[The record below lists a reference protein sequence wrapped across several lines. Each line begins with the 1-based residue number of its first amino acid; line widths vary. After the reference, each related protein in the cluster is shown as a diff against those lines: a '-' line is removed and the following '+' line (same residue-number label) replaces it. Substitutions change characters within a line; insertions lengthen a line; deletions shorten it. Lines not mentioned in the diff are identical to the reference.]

1 MLIELSQWCLLFC
14 YDFHDFYLMKNK
26 MKKII
31 KKFFSYEII
40 RYSIGW
46 WFAALLDLL
55 ILWICT
61 DYLWIYY
68 LLSAIISFII
78 SVTFAFFFQK
88 YITFRDKS
96 KKHLKQWSLFI
107 FFQLIWQWIYML
119 LLRIWVDILWY
130 YYMFVAVVSK
140 LIVFIRNYVTNR
152 YFNFKK

>member
-1 MLIELSQWCLLFC
+1 
-14 YDFHDFYLMKNK
+14 
-26 MKKII
+26 MKKMI
-31 KKFFSYEII
+31 KKLFSYEFI

-46 WFAALLDLL
+46 WLAALLDLF
-55 ILWICT
+55 ILRLCT
-61 DYLWIYY
+61 DYFWIYY

-107 FFQLIWQWIYML
+107 MFQLIGQLIYII
-119 LLRIWVDILWY
+119 LLRMWVDVLWY

-140 LIVFIRNYVTNR
+140 LIVFIRNYLSNR

>member
-1 MLIELSQWCLLFC
+1 
-14 YDFHDFYLMKNK
+14 
-26 MKKII
+26 MKKMI
-31 KKFFSYEII
+31 KKLFSYEFI

-46 WFAALLDLL
+46 WLAALLDLF
-55 ILWICT
+55 ILRLCT
-61 DYLWIYY
+61 DYFWIYY

-96 KKHLKQWSLFI
+96 KRHLKQWSLFI
-107 FFQLIWQWIYML
+107 MFQLIGQLIYII
-119 LLRIWVDILWY
+119 LLRMWVDVLWY

-140 LIVFIRNYVTNR
+140 LIVFIWNYITNR